1 VLNQML
7 KKNRKGRKKYKNKGM
22 NKLVDEIGA

>member
-7 KKNRKGRKKYKNKGM
+7 KKNRKRRKKYKNKGM
-22 NKLVDEIGA
+22 NKLDEIGA